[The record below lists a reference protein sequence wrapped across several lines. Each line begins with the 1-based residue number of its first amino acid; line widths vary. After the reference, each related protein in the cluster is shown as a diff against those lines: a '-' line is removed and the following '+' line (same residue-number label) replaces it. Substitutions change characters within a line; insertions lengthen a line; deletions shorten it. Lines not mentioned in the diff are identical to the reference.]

1 MYLALT
7 SNFAPLN
14 YDLIRAELV
23 VEGEVVAAVDDP
35 GVVPDHGAAGED
47 AVAVGHHRGH
57 VEHEPR
63 PVLVLHQVDSLL
75 RHLGVLGGRIHCV
88 YDYVFSLGFI
98 KVSL

>member
-1 MYLALT
+1 M
-7 SNFAPLN
+7 
-14 YDLIRAELV
+14 
-23 VEGEVVAAVDDP
+23 VAAVDDP

-63 PVLVLHQVDSLL
+63 PVLVLHQIDPLL

-88 YDYVFSLGFI
+88 YNYVLSLGFI
-98 KVSL
+98 KVSLKNSEIFAITLVC